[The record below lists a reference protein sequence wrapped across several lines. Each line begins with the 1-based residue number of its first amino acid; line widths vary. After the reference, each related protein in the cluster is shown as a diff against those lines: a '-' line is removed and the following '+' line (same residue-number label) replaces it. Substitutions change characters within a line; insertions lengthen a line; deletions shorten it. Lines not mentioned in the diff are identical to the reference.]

1 MDTLYE
7 IKGKTLIIYAPTD
20 LDHHSA
26 ELITEHTDW
35 FVTSNNIS
43 SMVFDF
49 KNTEFMDS
57 SGIGVVMGR
66 YKLVRKLGGTISVK
80 NMSTNINRIFSISGM
95 YKFIENGNDNSLDK
109 M

>member
-7 IKGKTLIIYAPTD
+7 IKGKTLIIYTPTD

-26 ELITEHTDW
+26 ELITEHSDW
-35 FVTSNNIS
+35 FVTSNNIKD
-43 SMVFDF
+43 MVFDF

-66 YKLVRKLGGTISVK
+66 YRLTKKLGGKVTIK
-80 NMSTNINRIFSISGM
+80 NISSNINRIFSISGM
-95 YKFIENGNDNSLDK
+95 YKILEGGNNNGLEK
-109 M
+109 

>member
-1 MDTLYE
+1 METLYE
-7 IKGKTLIIYAPTD
+7 IKGKTLIIYTPSD
-20 LDHHSA
+20 LDHHNA
-26 ELITEHTDW
+26 QLITEQTDW
-35 FVTSNNIS
+35 FVTSNNIN

-66 YKLVRKLGGTISVK
+66 YKIAKKLGGVVTVK
-80 NMSTNINRIFSISGM
+80 NMNSNINRIFSISGM
-95 YKFIENGNDNSLDK
+95 YKFIGNGNDNSLGN